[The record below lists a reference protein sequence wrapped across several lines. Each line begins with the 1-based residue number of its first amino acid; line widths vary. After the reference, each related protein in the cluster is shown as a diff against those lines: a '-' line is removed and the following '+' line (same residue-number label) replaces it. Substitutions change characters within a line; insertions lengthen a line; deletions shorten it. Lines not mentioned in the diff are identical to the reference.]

1 MPQIA
6 GKTVGPHG
14 FGLMGFTWRKEPVD
28 NETAFAAL
36 RAALAANM
44 TCWNGGEFYGTPEAN
59 SMTLLR
65 AYLDKY
71 PEDADK
77 FVLSMKGG
85 LTPNLRPDG
94 SPENI
99 RRSIDTM
106 LEQLGPRKQHI
117 ELFECARRDP
127 NVPLATTLKV
137 IDEEYV
143 KTGKV
148 GGVSL
153 SEVSADTIDEAV
165 ALTTV
170 LAVEV
175 ELSLFNTDPLDNGI
189 AEACARHNIPLIA
202 YSPLGRGLA
211 TGQIKSLKDI
221 PEGDFRHHM
230 PRFQPGAF
238 EINLQLAEQ
247 VKTLAEKKGC
257 TPAQLALGWV
267 TSLQRRPGMPVII
280 PIPGATTKER
290 VEENSV
296 VVELTDEEMAEIDAT
311 LAKFEVVGERY
322 PAGAP
327 TNT

>member
-1 MPQIA
+1 MPQVA

-14 FGLMGFTWRKEPVD
+14 FGLMGFTWRKDPVD

-36 RAALAANM
+36 RAALAADM

-85 LTPNLRPDG
+85 LTANLRPDG

-153 SEVSADTIDEAV
+153 SEVSAATIDEAV

-238 EINLQLAEQ
+238 EINLQLADQ
-247 VKTLAEKKGC
+247 VNALAKKKGC

-311 LAKFEVVGERY
+311 LAKFEIVGERY

-327 TNT
+327 INT

>member
-153 SEVSADTIDEAV
+153 SEVSAATIDEAV

>member
-44 TCWNGGEFYGTPEAN
+44 TCWNGGDFYGTPEAN
-59 SMTLLR
+59 SMTLIR

-85 LTPNLRPDG
+85 LTGNLRPDG

-153 SEVSADTIDEAV
+153 SEVSAATIDEAV

-221 PEGDFRHHM
+221 PEGDSRHHM

-238 EINLQLAEQ
+238 EINLQLADQ
-247 VKTLAEKKGC
+247 VKALAEKKGC